1 MGSVA
6 SVRVKI
12 RPERPRRLGIAGHVE
27 SPFEPVEWRAG
38 QKLVE
43 AVWKLP
49 AHKRFFNWLLRR
61 EHPAIEALDRLYRHY
76 SEKGEFK
83 KASDVKIIRDALADT
98 VEGNRLLPAEDAQR
112 LRMALMKFHET
123 MKEALKKS
131 PEKWPYER
139 IWEHLRLIDSIL
151 SVMAEKRE
159 RGVT

>member
-1 MGSVA
+1 MA

-12 RPERPRRLGIAGHVE
+12 RPERPGRLGIARRVE

-38 QKLVE
+38 QRLVE

-49 AHKRFFNWLLRR
+49 VHKRLFNWLLRR

-112 LRMALMKFHET
+112 LRMTLIKFHEI
-123 MKEALKKS
+123 MKEASGK
-131 PEKWPYER
+131 PTETWPYER

-151 SVMAEKRE
+151 SSMAEKRE